1 MVLGSTQRAEDLE
14 PRALARDG
22 VAVRRRRGG
31 GGAVLLRPE
40 DCWVELWLPATSPLE
55 RGDVRSTA
63 YRVGE
68 WWEVALAGLGVTAEA
83 HRGALRDADQGAVA
97 CFAGLGPGELTVR
110 GRKLV
115 GLSQWRSREGA
126 LVSSVLAA
134 RPPFE
139 LAAYLAA
146 GDTAVPNLELAT
158 SLTGPCRASRPST
171 CRTRSAVRS
180 WRRSRRCT
188 RSGAPFPDL
197 SPGSSRRGVPEP

>member
-1 MVLGSTQRAEDLE
+1 M
-14 PRALARDG
+14 
-22 VAVRRRRGG
+22 
-31 GGAVLLRPE
+31 LLRPE

-55 RGDVRSTA
+55 RGDVRVDGLPGG
-63 YRVGE
+63 RVVGR
-68 WWEVALAGLGVTAEA
+68 WRSPASASTAEA

-134 RPPFE
+134 RPPVE

-146 GDTAVPNLELAT
+146 GDTAVPKLELAT
-158 SLTGPCRASRPST
+158 SLTEALPGVAAEHVSDAFCRAVLASLPT
-171 CRTRSAVRS
+171 LAP
-180 WRRSRRCT
+180 
-188 RSGAPFPDL
+188 GAALLSPDL